1 MGGIFSEGIDLRS
14 NRLIGVV
21 IVGTGLPMVC
31 NERELFRSYYDRYSG
46 NGFDY
51 AYLYN
56 GMNKVLQSAGRV
68 IRTRDDHGVIV
79 LLDERFTN
87 RQYQNLFPREWF
99 PHEVTDYTKF
109 SSLVEEFWEKT
120 EKEGVYL

>member
-1 MGGIFSEGIDLRS
+1 
-14 NRLIGVV
+14 
-21 IVGTGLPMVC
+21 MVC
-31 NERELFRSYYDRYSG
+31 NERELFRSYYDRYNG

-68 IRTRDDHGVIV
+68 IRTREDHGVIV

-99 PHEVTDYTKF
+99 PHEVTGYINF
-109 SSLVEEFWEKT
+109 PSMVEEFWEKVDK
-120 EKEGVYL
+120 KEGVNL